1 MSDFEF
7 QFEKPAVRGRKSKQ
21 EPEVKVEA
29 EVPVEVAEAEEK
41 VKGDAKE
48 TPKYDK
54 DELLRIFDEIIFSG
68 EYVEDVVIK
77 GKLRVQF
84 RTRTSEEV
92 EEISRIIDTT
102 TYNLVSTL
110 NEARMILNLQYG
122 LTMYQGKS
130 LVGMNK
136 EDKAKFIKRIPGPV
150 VGVLLDALYKFD
162 DKVFEACK
170 ELEENF

>member
-7 QFEKPAVRGRKSKQ
+7 EKPASKRGRASK
-21 EPEVKVEA
+21 EAEVKVEP
-29 EVPVEVAEAEEK
+29 EVQEELPDGPEK
-41 VKGDAKE
+41 VQDDANEK
-48 TPKYDK
+48 PKYDK

-102 TYNLVSTL
+102 TYNLVSTM
-110 NEARMILNLQYG
+110 NEARMVLNLQYG

-130 LVGMNK
+130 LTGLSK
-136 EDKAKFIKRIPGPV
+136 EDKSKFIKKIPGPII
-150 VGVLLDALYKFD
+150 GVLLDALYKFD

>member
-7 QFEKPAVRGRKSKQ
+7 EKPATRGRKPKQ
-21 EPEVKVEA
+21 DTEVKVE
-29 EVPVEVAEAEEK
+29 EQLPVEESDSGEKQETEAQ
-41 VKGDAKE
+41 AK
-48 TPKYDK
+48 PKYDN

-92 EEISRIIDTT
+92 EEISRLIDTT
-102 TYNLVSTL
+102 TFNLVSTM
-110 NEARMILNLQYG
+110 NEARMVLNLQYG
-122 LTMYQGKS
+122 LTMYQGRS
-130 LVGMNK
+130 LVGMKK
-136 EDKAKFIKRIPGPV
+136 EEKAKFIKNIPGPI